1 MQRSP
6 SLLGSPLTMR
16 QKRQLLKDRFHLMVG
31 PLILVLG
38 LSLSSSDLASTGLAW
53 IAGAL
58 LVALTINRIVR

>member
-1 MQRSP
+1 
-6 SLLGSPLTMR
+6 MR